1 MFAKMTLDRVWPSR
15 FGGLCSAGLP
25 LAPQKP
31 AAAARA
37 TNASAGLTPTS
48 LPVVAPINV
57 NGLSVKVAKGE
68 AATIVADA
76 VLNNMDLLS
85 NVIKCALESNAQAPT
100 LASVAQAWNGQV
112 CFWKQQIVQ
121 CIVSSPVALLH
132 GWGAPP
138 RNLLVGMP
146 QPTISPV
153 FDAFQALGEKFP
165 DRITTR
171 EDVLTLLD
179 LGVGV
184 DGGGGLGRGAAV
196 LALQLLRLRLLFG
209 RREGSLVVV
218 SIPIAVV
225 AGHCHARGR
234 AQLVDRQLLIGIIL
248 VLLRERH

>member
-31 AAAARA
+31 AAAAPA

-48 LPVVAPINV
+48 LRIVAPINV

-100 LASVAQAWNGQV
+100 LASVAQAWTGQV
-112 CFWKQQIVQ
+112 CCWRQQIVQ

-132 GWGAPP
+132 TGGVRHRATCSWACRSP
-138 RNLLVGMP
+138 RFRQSSMRFRRWARSSQTG
-146 QPTISPV
+146 SPRV
-153 FDAFQALGEKFP
+153 
-165 DRITTR
+165 RM
-171 EDVLTLLD
+171 
-179 LGVGV
+179 
-184 DGGGGLGRGAAV
+184 
-196 LALQLLRLRLLFG
+196 
-209 RREGSLVVV
+209 
-218 SIPIAVV
+218 
-225 AGHCHARGR
+225 C
-234 AQLVDRQLLIGIIL
+234 
-248 VLLRERH
+248 